1 MPQSKAKEILTVAL
15 LVVFSALFRYLVFG
29 GRSFPS
35 GDDEAMNSGFI
46 FLILDMKHIPSVNI
60 HHMPG
65 TPYTYPPFFHLTCT
79 LLILSTSLP
88 ILTTTLVTGILTNI
102 LTVIPFYCLSK
113 QILRSKPIAQVA
125 SFLFAASTTDMYMLT
140 WGGYVNLMALFFF
153 PMIFWISLREDSLGV
168 PGRIAGGFLAGAM
181 MLTHH
186 FSAFVFVV
194 LAFVC
199 WLVSAVAY
207 IRSRE
212 PRWKRFLLEL
222 GWMTFIGGCL
232 ASSWWLSKI
241 AHYATILYGPA
252 ERAEV
257 AVTWISIVSST
268 ARAVIG
274 IGAAMSFISLFG
286 ILGLYRL
293 KKSAERVGP
302 REGTIF
308 LWFFIPILLAV
319 PYLVGPS
326 PAFQRFLYYTIQP
339 LLILMAL
346 GLVSTASAIR
356 GVRLGEVRTAGLF
369 FLGFLVTSYVIGT
382 IAFANGNYEF
392 FLSMNERRGHTIRWL
407 NTYSREEDLAV
418 TEHSFGWWVAGI
430 GHRPT
435 LSASPAPYL
444 SYPYEEP
451 LARAASLILSSNY
464 GMENGF
470 LRIDEAGPYGRT
482 DNPRIAFIRRGLYH
496 RMFTINDG
504 EMIVLVATGSGAEAV
519 TLGELVSRPAIWV
532 REENEEAILRLGLE
546 DTRIEVT
553 REISLSKGSRLTTLN
568 YEIAAKPGVR
578 ILGVNMLLR
587 FEGLNQTFYG
597 ETQVGGL
604 NLLQQVG
611 VLAEFENAP
620 SRLSFVSQ
628 ETAEAVFASPGSSH
642 FSIRLQV
649 GAQNIEA
656 LSEREAERVTRS
668 AAFKEFQDEGERPM
682 SAVQTDTS
690 WETIREREVRYIIA
704 EPLESEKFLS
714 NSHFTLT
721 YCNGLVWV
729 SLANY

>member
-1 MPQSKAKEILTVAL
+1 MPHKKAKEILSLVL
-15 LVVFSALFRYLVFG
+15 LIAFSALFRYVVFG
-29 GRSFPS
+29 DRGFPS

-113 QILRSKPIAQVA
+113 QILRKRSIAQVA
-125 SFLFAASTTDMYMLT
+125 TFLFTASTTDMYMLT

-153 PMIFWISLREDSLGV
+153 PMVFWLSLREEPLGT
-168 PGRIAGGFLAGAM
+168 PGKIAGGFLVGAM

-194 LAFVC
+194 LALVC
-199 WLVSAVAY
+199 WLVSAIAY
-207 IRSRE
+207 IRGKE
-212 PRWKRFLLEL
+212 PRWKRFLHEL
-222 GWMTFIGGCL
+222 GWMTVIGGFL
-232 ASSWWLSKI
+232 ASAWWLSKI
-241 AHYATILYGPA
+241 SHYATILYGPA

-257 AVTWISIVSST
+257 AVTWITIVSST
-268 ARAVIG
+268 AKAVIG

-293 KKSAERVGP
+293 KKNAGRLGP
-302 REGTIF
+302 REGVAF
-308 LWFFIPILLAV
+308 LWFLVPILLSM

-339 LLILMAL
+339 SLMLMTL
-346 GLVSTASAIR
+346 GLVTTASAIR

-369 FLGFLVTSYVIGT
+369 FLGFLVVSYLLGT

-392 FLSMNERRGHTIRWL
+392 FLSMNERRDHTIRWV
-407 NTYSREEDLAV
+407 NTYSREEDLVV
-418 TEHSFGWWVAGI
+418 TEHSFGWWIAGI

-482 DNPRIAFIRRGLYH
+482 DNPKIAFIRRGLYH
-496 RMFTINDG
+496 QMLTINDS
-504 EMIVLVATGSGAEAV
+504 EIVVLVASGSKAEAV
-519 TLGELVSRPAIWV
+519 TLDKLASRPATWV
-532 REENEEAILRLGLE
+532 REGDDEAVLKIRLE
-546 DTRIEVT
+546 DTRIEVI
-553 REISLSKGSRLTTLN
+553 RRISLSEGSRLTTLN
-568 YEIAAKPGVR
+568 YEIVAKPGFK
-578 ILGVNMLLR
+578 IIGVNMLLR
-587 FEGLNQTFYG
+587 FTGLNQTFHG
-597 ETQVGGL
+597 ETQLGGL

-611 VLAEFENAP
+611 VLAEFEDKP
-620 SRLSFVSQ
+620 SRLSFISQ
-628 ETAEAVFASPGSSH
+628 ETAEAVFASPGNPD
-642 FSIRLQV
+642 FSIRLRV
-649 GAQNIEA
+649 GAQSIEG
-656 LSEREAERVTRS
+656 LPEREAERVTR
-668 AAFKEFQDEGERPM
+668 AITFREPLDEGGRSM
-682 SAVQTDTS
+682 ISVQTDTS
-690 WETIREREVRYIIA
+690 WDTIKERGVRYIIT
-704 EPLESEKFLS
+704 EPSGSEKFRS
-714 NSHFTLT
+714 NNHFTLA

-729 SLANY
+729 FLADY